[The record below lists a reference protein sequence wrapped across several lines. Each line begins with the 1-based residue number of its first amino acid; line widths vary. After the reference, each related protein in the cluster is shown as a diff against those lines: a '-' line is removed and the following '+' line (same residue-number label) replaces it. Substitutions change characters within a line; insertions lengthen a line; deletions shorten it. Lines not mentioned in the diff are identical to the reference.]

1 MRNEQETQ
9 GDLSLDADAAEDIFG
24 GRSVRVNRH
33 SKQTVAHHL
42 ASPKIITVPPGGPA
56 GWEPDPNDPY
66 PDGVGGPTA

>member
-9 GDLSLDADAAEDIFG
+9 GNLSLDSDAAEEVVG

-33 SKQTVAHHL
+33 SKNAVPRHPT
-42 ASPKIITVPPGGPA
+42 SPKIITVPPGGPA
-56 GWEPDPNDPY
+56 GWEPDPNDPD